1 MVGSTLAVVASR
13 DDSTVP
19 TLSQPRPHQPGTID
33 RSHRNQKI
41 PKDVEGAGF
50 EEEKARIERLGR
62 ERPANF
68 KSIWS
73 EAAFCYSIVASMI
86 MAVGGIISW
95 LLRHDANI
103 LA

>member
-13 DDSTVP
+13 DDSIVP
-19 TLSQPRPHQPGTID
+19 TISQPRPHQSGTID
-33 RSHRNQKI
+33 RSHRNQRS

-86 MAVGGIISW
+86 MAVGGIISR

>member
-13 DDSTVP
+13 DDSIVP
-19 TLSQPRPHQPGTID
+19 TLSQARPPQSGIID
-33 RSHRNQKI
+33 SSPRNQKN
-41 PKDVEGAGF
+41 PKDVEGAGV

-86 MAVGGIISW
+86 MAVGRPFLQ
-95 LLRHDANI
+95 LLRHHANI
-103 LA
+103 AT